1 VCLEAVSPP
10 LAAPRRPR
18 RTRHALSPR
27 PFLPIAGTTMTLALV
42 SGWLVTIANTG
53 DSSAGIDTGN
63 HTSEITVS
71 HRIQV
76 TKGCRRRALR
86 APPRASGPRVSRGLY
101 PAAAGAGGPVGAAAQ
116 AQLRAAIAAS
126 HRTGGWL
133 FGAASAPRAVDAQPE
148 FEPTVVKR
156 SQTSR

>member
-76 TKGCRRRALR
+76 TKGCRRRAR
-86 APPRASGPRVSRGLY
+86 
-101 PAAAGAGGPVGAAAQ
+101 
-116 AQLRAAIAAS
+116 
-126 HRTGGWL
+126 
-133 FGAASAPRAVDAQPE
+133 APRAPSGRRRAP
-148 FEPTVVKR
+148 R
-156 SQTSR
+156 GRA